1 MSFKVLIESP
11 VGAKGRTTVK
21 DALDHITPEL
31 EKDFAYIV
39 KLLGGKAV
47 ARVLLDK
54 VSLEMTQD
62 DNIMKKYR
70 DINSN
75 CFNKMFNH
83 KGVQIAEDIVD
94 EAEAIL
100 IKNNI
105 KIKNTFKTKF
115 GTEFFLA
122 KKYPEKELR
131 QLLRDFTITI
141 VDNSVF
147 VSSLD

>member
-11 VGAKGRTTVK
+11 VGSKGRTTIK
-21 DALDHITPEL
+21 DAIDHITPEL

-54 VSLEMTQD
+54 LSIEMGQD
-62 DNIMKKYR
+62 DSILKKYR

-75 CFNKMFNH
+75 HFNKISNH
-83 KGVQIAEDIVD
+83 KDIQVVESVVD
-94 EAEAIL
+94 EAESVL

-115 GTEFFLA
+115 GTEFVLS
-122 KKYPEKELR
+122 KKYQEKELR
-131 QLLRDFTITI
+131 DILKGFTITI

-147 VSSLD
+147 VSSLE